1 MNIYGPKLFQV
12 FAMIDGQK
20 KRFHMQG
27 NGADSL
33 EFTLRLECPQ
43 FLLDIEEQ
51 IREEL
56 AKKYSA

>member
-12 FAMIDGQK
+12 FAIIDGQK

-33 EFTLRLECPQ
+33 EFTLRSECPQ